1 MIYISKNNQVEIT
14 TDNIVNFI
22 PDFLDVYLDD
32 IFIGQFENLSTDKL
46 IYLTFIVPSLDL
58 EEREYQMTIYNHE
71 ALIKKELV
79 IVKDFSNLE
88 IKSINNAK
96 EIKFYE

>member
-22 PDFLDVYLDD
+22 PDFLDVYFDD
-32 IFIGQFENLSTDKL
+32 IFIGTFENLSTNKL
-46 IYLTFIVPSLDL
+46 IYLTLIIPALNL
-58 EEREYQMTIYNHE
+58 EEREYQMKIYNHE

-79 IVKDFSNLE
+79 IVKDFSNVE
-88 IKSINNAK
+88 IKSINNTK